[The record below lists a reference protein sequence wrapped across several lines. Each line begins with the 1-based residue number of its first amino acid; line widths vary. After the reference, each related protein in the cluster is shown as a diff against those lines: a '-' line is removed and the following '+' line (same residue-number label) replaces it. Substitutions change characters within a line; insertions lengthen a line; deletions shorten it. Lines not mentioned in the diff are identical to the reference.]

1 MPKDSSSLQHS
12 DGSADSRKWGILSPF
27 SEDYLSSLEPITQD
41 QIAYLLQQ
49 YTEHR
54 RKSDLGFNLDVLEL
68 AECIFERT
76 EGFPGL
82 VGLCCSEVDSK
93 NIISAEDWVRWCG
106 VNLVTRVQQ
115 QRNYSVLSDT
125 IGLLA
130 MSTRNERLRQVMQM
144 LLLQGSCMLE
154 RAEQQTVAE
163 RLLSEGIA
171 RISSKT
177 SDKIEVSLDCPAR
190 HSLCAMCCCQL
201 STQNSLNPSCFL
213 LCSSLSL
220 MSAGDNDMS
229 SVARCTADGSSIWA
243 AHMPSPDENRLS
255 RHAMDSAGKHCKNSA

>member
-1 MPKDSSSLQHS
+1 MAKDMSSLQHS
-12 DGSADSRKWGILSPF
+12 DGSDDSKKWGNLSPF
-27 SEDYLSSLEPITQD
+27 SEDFLISLQPMTQD

-54 RKSDLGFNLDVLEL
+54 RESDLGFNLDVCGL

-93 NIISAEDWVRWCG
+93 TILTVEDWVRWCG

-115 QRNYSVLSDT
+115 QRNFSVLSAT
-125 IGLLA
+125 TGLLA
-130 MSTRNERLRQVMQM
+130 MSTRNQRLRQVMQM

-154 RAEQQTVAE
+154 RAERRTVAE
-163 RLLSEGIA
+163 SLLSEGVA

-177 SDKIEVSLDCPAR
+177 PDKIEVRFGLRRQAK
-190 HSLCAMCCCQL
+190 HSLYA
-201 STQNSLNPSCFL
+201 
-213 LCSSLSL
+213 
-220 MSAGDNDMS
+220 
-229 SVARCTADGSSIWA
+229 V
-243 AHMPSPDENRLS
+243 H
-255 RHAMDSAGKHCKNSA
+255 